1 MVVPHD
7 PRKSRVTVE
16 QMEEA
21 LTEIQS
27 QPSSSLEDLAEQLK
41 AEHRLLSRA
50 LQGEEL

>member
-21 LTEIQS
+21 LREIQS
-27 QPSSSLEDLAEQLK
+27 HPCSGLDDVAAQLE
-41 AEHRLLSRA
+41 AEHNVLSRV
-50 LQGEEL
+50 LQGEDL